1 MTNYATEI
9 INLTAG
15 LNYEPTFIRTDKRLP
30 STQPTSL
37 GYYQIGELAQY
48 GNAKGPIFRIE
59 FADTSSIAVATH
71 VKIWGLDNDD
81 LTAPLYPITYLQNW
95 RPILDVYVKKFIF
108 CDSAGVEVDEEGNYT
123 VIGYKKKTL
132 PTVF

>member
-15 LNYEPTFIRTDKRLP
+15 LNYEPTFVRTDKRRSALE
-30 STQPTSL
+30 STSI

-48 GNAKGPIFRIE
+48 GNARGPIFKIE
-59 FADTSSIAVATH
+59 FADTSSIATASH

-81 LTAPLYPITYLQNW
+81 INAPLYPINYLNTW

>member
-1 MTNYATEI
+1 MTSYATEI
-9 INLTAG
+9 ININAG
-15 LNYEPTFIRTDKRLP
+15 INYEPTFIRTDRRR
-30 STQPTSL
+30 SAIETTGL

-59 FADTSSIAVATH
+59 FADLTSISTATH

-81 LTAPLYPITYLQNW
+81 TNAPLYPITYLQTW
-95 RPILDVYVKKFIF
+95 RPIIDLYLKKFIF
-108 CDSAGVEVDEEGNYT
+108 CDSSEVEIDEEGNYT
-123 VIGYKKKTL
+123 VLGYKRKTL

>member
-15 LNYEPTFIRTDKRLP
+15 LNYEPTFVRTDKRRSALE
-30 STQPTSL
+30 STSL

-48 GNAKGPIFRIE
+48 GNARGPIFKIE
-59 FADTSSIAVATH
+59 FADTSSIATASH

-81 LTAPLYPITYLQNW
+81 INAPLYPISYLNTW